1 MRYMA
6 FKFEQSP
13 LTRVAWCMVPG
24 GYHLTLSCTLMAYI
38 VLLAMKLLSTSSS
51 PLYNNY
57 ARQRLSETVSLPMAR
72 DYRYSTDVH

>member
-13 LTRVAWCMVPG
+13 LTRGRLV
-24 GYHLTLSCTLMAYI
+24 SCTLMAYI
-38 VLLAMKLLSTSSS
+38 ILLAMKLVSTSSS

-57 ARQRLSETVSLPMAR
+57 ARQDLSETVSLLMTR
-72 DYRYSTDVH
+72 DYHYSTDVH